1 MSKNSKRTDN
11 GSDLFVMR
19 PSDPWGPSFLDDMV
33 GAASESSAAAT
44 DVSEVDGPRLSVSQ
58 SAGDPLVVT
67 VSNSGRVA
75 GKAEVRV
82 KEKEKEKDKKR
93 KKAKG
98 KKGGKKS
105 SGKGKKADKL
115 EGLAWVAA
123 SEASRAVEGLE
134 GLRPLGLVVIRES
147 DEHDMEMFNAMRE
160 MTYQNL
166 RHIPAIDAVR
176 AAGMTPFDGESF
188 QVVWQEEDGKT
199 VSREVTVSR
208 IKHGDTSVMMFF
220 FEGYWHLWSQASA
233 AKVSAFGYN
242 NFTRILT
249 EQIEALCPVTLY
261 AANLSRL
268 IRSEREADKVTAAL
282 RDRVDS
288 VDARDLKFDLVG
300 PNAWVGFM
308 MLTIMGWCAA
318 TERTAIVTR
327 LLAGRVAQW
336 RKNEWPLGAG
346 SVPFGYSFDRKA
358 KRLVPDES
366 KKAAVR
372 EMIFVLC
379 SDLPPSQKA
388 IELDRLGVR
397 AFRKDPKTGKYKPYA
412 ARSNPEQAIK
422 TLMMWAPVWVMGE
435 YLHRYTNPL
444 GAIDELSGLKIVR
457 HPMKKAKMGRK
468 AAPADPGELQMLFR
482 IDLPKGGWAE
492 PELLEAFAL
501 RASGVAA
508 ELLSNG
514 AVNSARPLTP
524 MVYELSQNADLF
536 RRLLPAETLARLDG
550 KSRARRTAARA
561 KATIRP
567 FVGRN
572 WIEDGWFYELQAS
585 AKKAYKIMRW
595 PLSSMDEAVDPELRR
610 HLRHGGS

>member
-1 MSKNSKRTDN
+1 MSKNSKKTGVGTN
-11 GSDLFVMR
+11 GMGEGSDARLESEA
-19 PSDPWGPSFLDDMV
+19 PV
-33 GAASESSAAAT
+33 GGGEP
-44 DVSEVDGPRLSVSQ
+44 VSVRRVGD
-58 SAGDPLVVT
+58 DPLVLG
-67 VSNSGRVA
+67 VSQPKSSTDTQEKSLA
-75 GKAEVRV
+75 KA
-82 KEKEKEKDKKR
+82 KKNK

-98 KKGGKKS
+98 KKSSKKS
-105 SGKGKKADKL
+105 GSKKPKGEL
-115 EGLAWVAA
+115 QGLAWVAA

-134 GLRPLGLVVIRES
+134 GLRPLGLIVIRES

-166 RHIPAIDAVR
+166 RHFPAIEAVR

-249 EQIEALCPVTLY
+249 EQIETLCPVTLY

-366 KKAAVR
+366 KKTAVR
-372 EMIFVLC
+372 EMIFILC

-397 AFRKDPKTGKYKPYA
+397 AFRKDPRTGEYKPFA
-412 ARSNPEQAIK
+412 ARSNPEQAIR
-422 TLMMWAPVWVMGE
+422 TLTMWAPVWVMGE

-444 GAIDELSGLKIVR
+444 GDIEELSGLRIVR
-457 HPMKKAKMGRK
+457 HPIQKAKMGRK
-468 AAPADPGELQMLFR
+468 AAPKDPGELQMLFR
-482 IDLPKGGWAE
+482 VDTPEGGWAE

-501 RASGVAA
+501 KASALAA
-508 ELLSNG
+508 RLLSEE
-514 AVNSARPLTP
+514 AVNPARPLTP
-524 MVYELSQNADLF
+524 LVYELSQNADLF
-536 RRLLPAETLARLDG
+536 RRLLPAENLNRLDG
-550 KSRARRTAARA
+550 KTLARRTAARA

-585 AKKAYKIMRW
+585 ATKAYKIMRW
-595 PLSSMDEAVDPELRR
+595 PLSSMDETVDPELRR
-610 HLRHGGS
+610 HLRHGVS